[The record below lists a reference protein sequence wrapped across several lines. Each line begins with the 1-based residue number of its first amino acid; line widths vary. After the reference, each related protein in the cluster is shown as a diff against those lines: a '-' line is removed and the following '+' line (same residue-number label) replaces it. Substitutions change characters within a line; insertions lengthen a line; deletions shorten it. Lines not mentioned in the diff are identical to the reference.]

1 MPKNVRRIAS
11 GALMLA
17 LAAGTAITGSTPA
30 QAQGQNNTSAPGS
43 WQSSINLQNT
53 AGTAAQ
59 VQIDFVD
66 ANGAVIKKYPEDGSS
81 VTVGANGSLALFV
94 PAAVA
99 SLPAGQYS
107 AVVNSDQPV
116 KATINLASTNSTSGP
131 WTAFGYEGIGAAQSG
146 TSLYFPGLYKG
157 YYGFSS
163 EMVVQNAGTANTT
176 LTAKFYNRAG
186 AQIGGDVALGTLA
199 ANASKTFPTAALAQ
213 LPSGNAE
220 GVFGAVVTS
229 TQPAVGIANIWRP
242 NGTASYNAS
251 TGGSAN
257 LFAPA
262 LYKNY
267 YGFGSA
273 LTLQAVGGAATGTIT
288 YSNGTT
294 QPFTLAANAAQE
306 FYQPSNAQ
314 LPTGNAE
321 GVFSAK
327 VTTTAGQVVG
337 LVSASVPNGAR
348 GDFGSYNMA
357 TQAANNVSIPNVFD
371 DYYGYFSAVTVQ
383 NAGSTAA
390 SVTIKYATG
399 QSRSFN
405 VPANGT
411 VNINHVPGGNAG
423 DVLPNRTTT
432 AATVSSTV
440 PLVAVVQH
448 NTDPK
453 VAGYAANKVPSDFLL
468 ALTGSP
474 Q

>member
-1 MPKNVRRIAS
+1 MPKSVRRLAS

-17 LAAGTAITGSTPA
+17 LAAGTAFTGSTA
-30 QAQGQNNTSAPGS
+30 VQAQGQNNTAAPGS

-53 AGTAAQ
+53 AGTAAT
-59 VQIDFVD
+59 VQIDFVN
-66 ANGAVIKKYPEDGSS
+66 ASGQVVKTYSPSGP
-81 VTVGANGSLALFV
+81 VPANGSLEVFV
-94 PAAVA
+94 PNQVA
-99 SLPAGQYS
+99 DLAAGQYS

-146 TSLYFPGLYKG
+146 TSLYFPGLYKN
-157 YYGFSS
+157 YYNFSS
-163 EMVVQNAGTANTT
+163 EMVVQNAGTAETT
-176 LTAKFYNRAG
+176 LRAKFFSRDG
-186 AQIGGDVALGTLA
+186 AQIGGEVTLGTLA
-199 ANASKTFPTAALAQ
+199 PNASKTFPTSALAQ
-213 LPSGNAE
+213 LPTGPQ
-220 GVFGAVVTS
+220 GVFGAIVTS
-229 TQPAVGIANIWRP
+229 TQPAVGIANIWRTAP
-242 NGTASYNAS
+242 TNGTASYNAF

-262 LYKNY
+262 LYNNY
-267 YGFGSA
+267 YGFASA
-273 LTLQAVGGAATGTIT
+273 LTLQAVGGAAAGTIT
-288 YSNGTT
+288 YSNGVT

-306 FYQPSNAQ
+306 FFQPGNAQ
-314 LPTGNAE
+314 LPSGNTN

-327 VTTTAGQVVG
+327 VTTTSGNVVG
-337 LVSASVPNGAR
+337 IVSASVPNGAR
-348 GDFGSYNMA
+348 GDFASYNMA
-357 TQAANNVSIPNVFD
+357 TQAANNINIPNVFD

-383 NAGSTAA
+383 NTSGTAA
-390 SVTIKYATG
+390 SVTIRYATG

-423 DVLPNRTTT
+423 DVLPNRTAT

-440 PLVAVVQH
+440 PLTAVVQH

-453 VAGYAANKVPSDFLL
+453 VAGYNANKRPSDFLL